1 MNHPNPKSEF
11 TDKFLEE
18 NIVFFRIIE
27 GEIKSEGLKL
37 SCKKYQE
44 KLHQCFCYEFS
55 RTLKYCKDS
64 KDHEM
69 APYLS
74 RAPSDRPVIDLG
86 LDKDLDLFKD
96 ELFLPKSTDLRDP
109 PISNSV
115 PIQINIGVNWSKADF
130 DRAVKNSWNKLDKER
145 ENLISNFSKKGAY
158 FTKGKD
164 LLDPRSHGTPKKK
177 LKLLGHFRLLQCCN
191 LSWDEIASM
200 YERFPEG
207 FILQNQSEFK
217 RELKEAMPLLY
228 GYMYDDSIGS
238 FLQAYFEYDE

>member
-1 MNHPNPKSEF
+1 MNHPNPKSEL

-27 GEIKSEGLKL
+27 EEIKSEGLKL
-37 SCKKYQE
+37 SCKEYQE
-44 KLHQCFCYEFS
+44 ELHQCFCYEFS

-86 LDKDLDLFKD
+86 FDKDLDLFKD
-96 ELFLPKSTDLRDP
+96 ELFLPRTTDSTAP

-130 DRAVKNSWNKLDKER
+130 DRAVKNSWKKLDMER
-145 ENLISNFSKKGAY
+145 EKLISDYSKKGAM
-158 FTKGKD
+158 FTIGRD
-164 LLDPRSHGTPKKK
+164 LFDRRARGTPKKN
-177 LKLLGHFRLLQCCN
+177 LKLLGHFRLLYCCK
-191 LSWDEIASM
+191 LSWDEIGSM

-217 RELKEAMPLLY
+217 RELREAMPLLY
-228 GYMYDDSIGS
+228 GYMYDDSTGT
-238 FLQAYFEYDE
+238 FLQAYWDYDN